1 MFHLSMSSQ
10 PFHNLRNIWI
20 TKILSLFL
28 YSNTG
33 RLGEAS
39 CCGIPAPFDWGF
51 PQSRLAN
58 RRMERVY
65 RETILGERWTT
76 NDTESWHRRLKA
88 IILKSHPTVESFCS
102 DLMGEW
108 GFISMM
114 IEMVLAEHQRKI
126 WLLSWKR
133 ESAVFNVLE
142 TDEDYN
148 SIIDYFDTVAK
159 ATKKK

>member
-39 CCGIPAPFDWGF
+39 CCGIPAPFDWSF
-51 PQSRLAN
+51 PRSRLAN

-114 IEMVLAEHQRKI
+114 IEMVLAGASKKDLTI
-126 WLLSWKR
+126 KLKDSKAVKR
-133 ESAVFNVLE
+133 QSLMYSG
-142 TDEDYN
+142 DWWRLY
-148 SIIDYFDTVAK
+148 IQ
-159 ATKKK
+159 

>member
-1 MFHLSMSSQ
+1 MFHLSTSPQ
-10 PFHNLRNIWI
+10 PYHNLRNIWI

-65 RETILGERWTT
+65 RETILGERWTI

-114 IEMVLAEHQRKI
+114 IEMVLAGASKKDLTI
-126 WLLSWKR
+126 KLKDSKT
-133 ESAVFNVLE
+133 F
-142 TDEDYN
+142 EDTSQHVGRGHEWFGGIIN
-148 SIIDYFDTVAK
+148 SI
-159 ATKKK
+159 